1 MYPAGFNDD
10 GHVLAKAFLDGVYR
24 EHRAKV
30 SHLNYLYCMAES
42 RYKRVEGKFLVSQLA
57 DETVLMDTVYGDYMG
72 LNSVGTTIWEL
83 LQEPQTISSL
93 VTILTS
99 RYEVTEE
106 LCRLEVASFLQELE
120 KRKMLVV
127 E

>member
-1 MYPAGFNDD
+1 M
-10 GHVLAKAFLDGVYR
+10 VEL
-24 EHRAKV
+24 
-30 SHLNYLYCMAES
+30 

-57 DETVLMDTVYGDYMG
+57 DETVLMDTVSGDYMG
-72 LNSVGTTIWEL
+72 LNPVGSTIWEL
-83 LQEPQTISSL
+83 MQESQTISSL

-106 LCRLEVASFLQELE
+106 LCRLEVASFLKELE

>member
-1 MYPAGFNDD
+1 MYAASFNEH
-10 GHVLAKAFLDGVYR
+10 GHVMAIAFLDGFYR

-30 SHLNYLYCMAES
+30 SHLNYLYRMAEL

-57 DETVLMDTVYGDYMG
+57 DETVLMDTVSGDYMG
-72 LNSVGTTIWEL
+72 LNPVGSTIWEL
-83 LQEPQTISSL
+83 MQESQTISSL

-106 LCRLEVASFLQELE
+106 LCRLEVASFLKELE
-120 KRKMLVV
+120 KRKMLTI

>member
-1 MYPAGFNDD
+1 MYTAGFNEY
-10 GHVLAKAFLDGVYR
+10 GHVLAIAFLDGFYR

-30 SHLNYLYCMAES
+30 NHLNYLYRMAEL

-57 DETVLMDTVYGDYMG
+57 DETVLMDTVSGDYMG
-72 LNSVGTTIWEL
+72 LNPVGTAIWEL
-83 LQEPQTISSL
+83 MQEPQTISTL
-93 VTILTS
+93 VTTLTG

-106 LCRLEVASFLQELE
+106 QCRLEVEPFLQELD
-120 KRKMLVV
+120 KRKMLAI